1 MPYSEAFSQY
11 GQTGYQSKLL
21 YSIAHHLPPHSAFQ
35 AVATFPSW
43 TLQALHTRKN
53 ALVLQ
58 PPPYRSLRLPSNHK
72 DGPLATPAPRNLAR
86 PPNSRIPCFVRPQ
99 LAALFPSC
107 LLGQS
112 DLTSSWICPWDRFC
126 VRVFE
131 PGELSESLGPNE
143 GTNEGKCEVEEK
155 FGLSRRK
162 RRRSCKLSVESP
174 NACRSCTGSGESRLS
189 AKTVRDFT

>member
-1 MPYSEAFSQY
+1 MPYSEAFSKVRAN
-11 GQTGYQSKLL
+11 GIPKQTIIFYRTSFASSLGFLSSSHFSIMSFASTTHSKEC
-21 YSIAHHLPPHSAFQ
+21 PCPSA
-35 AVATFPSW
+35 
-43 TLQALHTRKN
+43 
-53 ALVLQ
+53 
-58 PPPYRSLRLPSNHK
+58 PPYRSLRLPSNHK
-72 DGPLATPAPRNLAR
+72 DGPLATPASRNLAR

-99 LAALFPSC
+99 LVALFPSC

-131 PGELSESLGPNE
+131 PGELSESLGANE
-143 GTNEGKCEVEEK
+143 GTNEGKWEVEEK

-162 RRRSCKLSVESP
+162 RRRSCKLSVEIP
-174 NACRSCTGSGESRLS
+174 NACRSRTGSGESRLS